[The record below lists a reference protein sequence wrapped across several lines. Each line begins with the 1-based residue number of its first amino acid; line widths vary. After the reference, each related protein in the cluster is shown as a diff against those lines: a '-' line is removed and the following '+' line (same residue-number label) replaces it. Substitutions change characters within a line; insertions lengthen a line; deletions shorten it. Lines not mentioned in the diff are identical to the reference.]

1 MDPAGLLGL
10 ATRQLIMR
18 GTQVA
23 GLMAW
28 SMHAALGALSHTA
41 TTIARPA
48 GLRGLAMETAV
59 VAAHLMMYPWG
70 ALTNQLGPGGPYDC
84 YRTDDLAPAER
95 GLVIPDALSAATPIL
110 LVHGFADNRTAFA
123 VLGQALRKR
132 GFGVVHCV
140 NYSVLTALTGDVRS
154 AAGELAQQVE
164 RICGATGAQQVHVVG
179 HSLGGLVGRYYVQ
192 RLGGDAWVHTLV
204 TLGTPHQG
212 TMTAYL
218 LPTPVLHQLRPD
230 SDIMA
235 ELAAPS
241 PGCATRFVAL
251 WSELDGWIVPQHNAR
266 LDHPDLLVTNHQL
279 PDLGH
284 LSLAVAPCAVHTVVT
299 ALTQVQESRPAPV
312 VPTTPAPENHTVDTA
327 TPNASSSAPSAS
339 S

>member
-10 ATRQLIMR
+10 AARQVIMH
-18 GTQVA
+18 GTQAA
-23 GLMAW
+23 GLMAL

-41 TTIARPA
+41 ATIARPA
-48 GLRGLAMETAV
+48 TVRGLVMESEV
-59 VAAHLMMYPWG
+59 VVAHLMMYPWG
-70 ALTNQLGPGGPYDC
+70 ALTDQLGPGGPYGC

-95 GLVIPDALSAATPIL
+95 GLVFSDEGSATTPVL

-123 VLGQALRKR
+123 VLAQALRKH

-140 NYSVLTALTGDVRS
+140 NYSVLTALTSDVRS

-164 RICGATGAQQVHVVG
+164 RICAATGAPQVHVVG
-179 HSLGGLVGRYYVQ
+179 HSLGGLLARYYVQ

-230 SDIMA
+230 SDIMV

-241 PGCATRFVAL
+241 PRCATRFVAL
-251 WSELDGWIVPQHNAR
+251 WSELDGWIVPQRNAR
-266 LDHPDLLVTNHQL
+266 LDHPDLDVTNYQL
-279 PDLGH
+279 HHVGH
-284 LSLAVAPCAVHTVVT
+284 LSLAVDPHAVHTVVT
-299 ALTQVQESRPAPV
+299 ALTQVQANRPAL
-312 VPTTPAPENHTVDTA
+312 VPTTPAPENHAITA
-327 TPNASSSAPSAS
+327 TPNATGSARSAS

>member
-10 ATRQLIMR
+10 AARQLIMR
-18 GTQVA
+18 GTQAA
-23 GLMAW
+23 GLMAP

-41 TTIARPA
+41 AAIARPA
-48 GLRGLAMETAV
+48 GVRGLAMETGV
-59 VAAHLMMYPWG
+59 VVAHLMMYPWG
-70 ALTNQLGPGGPYDC
+70 ALTDQLGPGGPYDC

-95 GLVIPDALSAATPIL
+95 GLVNPDVLPAATPIL
-110 LVHGFADNRTAFA
+110 LVHGFADNRTAFT

-164 RICGATGAQQVHVVG
+164 LICAATGAPQVHVVG
-179 HSLGGLVGRYYVQ
+179 HSLGGLVARYYVQ
-192 RLGGDAWVHTLV
+192 RLDGDARVHTLV
-204 TLGTPHQG
+204 TLGTPHHG
-212 TMTAYL
+212 TMTACL
-218 LPTPVLHQLRPD
+218 LPTPVLHQLRPE
-230 SDIMA
+230 SDIMV

-266 LDHPDLLVTNHQL
+266 LDHPDLLVTNYQL
-279 PDLGH
+279 RDVGH
-284 LSLAVAPCAVHTVVT
+284 LSLAVDPRAVDTVVT
-299 ALTQVQESRPAPV
+299 ALTQVQESRPAGV
-312 VPTTPAPENHTVDTA
+312 VHNTPAPENVTIETV
-327 TPNASSSAPSAS
+327 TPNAIGSAPSAS
-339 S
+339 A